1 MEFVGKTKSNE
12 KNIKILLYL
21 FYYQTPIKVSQV
33 ILPLPQTF
41 SYILLYKETRIENNF
56 KENVLQRFSYPV
68 KLLFFQS

>member
-41 SYILLYKETRIENNF
+41 SYILLYK
-56 KENVLQRFSYPV
+56 
-68 KLLFFQS
+68 